1 MVADTTVI
9 WSCLDRDD
17 TKFLWNIP
25 GYFVPMYTEQND
37 QEDPRKRTQGC
48 KPSKIWYNHHLSLT
62 VSHLVGQ
69 VLGFRDPLVGRHPR
83 LVAAAALAVTGKL
96 FQIPGNARHTTRASD
111 SKLKWSLNNWTTQ
124 STNQLVVRSV
134 RPSGC
139 PPTQQATSLC
149 LTQTSHLFPRSV
161 TDKIGAVSLTI
172 LSNCVKFQKELY
184 VTPKYIFKET

>member
-1 MVADTTVI
+1 MVADTTLI

-25 GYFVPMYTEQND
+25 GYFVPMYTD
-37 QEDPRKRTQGC
+37 KTSQEDPRKRTQGC

-83 LVAAAALAVTGKL
+83 LVDAAALTVTGKL
-96 FQIPGNARHTTRASD
+96 FQIPGNARHTTRATRS
-111 SKLKWSLNNWTTQ
+111 WSELSEVSTTQ

-149 LTQTSHLFPRSV
+149 LTQT
-161 TDKIGAVSLTI
+161 
-172 LSNCVKFQKELY
+172 
-184 VTPKYIFKET
+184 

>member
-25 GYFVPMYTEQND
+25 GYFVPMCTEQID

-48 KPSKIWYNHHLSLT
+48 KPSKIWYNHHPSLT

-83 LVAAAALAVTGKL
+83 LVAAAALTVTGKQ
-96 FQIPGNARHTTRASD
+96 FQIPGNARHTTRATRS
-111 SKLKWSLNNWTTQ
+111 WSEVSTTQ

-149 LTQTSHLFPRSV
+149 FTQTSHLVSRSV

-172 LSNCVKFQKELY
+172 LLNCVNI
-184 VTPKYIFKET
+184 PKTVC